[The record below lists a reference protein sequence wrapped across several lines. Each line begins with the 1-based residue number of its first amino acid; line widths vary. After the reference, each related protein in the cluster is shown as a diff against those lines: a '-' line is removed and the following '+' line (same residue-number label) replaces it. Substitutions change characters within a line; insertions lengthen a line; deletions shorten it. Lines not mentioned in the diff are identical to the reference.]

1 MRGTTGFFDRLNT
14 RIGALVIALLAVGF
28 GGLGWY
34 VTSATT
40 NLALDLRQSSSQGL
54 VDTARVA
61 ADITLEHEK
70 KLAVAL
76 ARQRAIVDAVVNGSD
91 GNGVAQNRFR
101 DYLHTYK
108 EIWSAYAFNRRGVVV
123 AGANNGG
130 ADERGQDKSGHAVVR
145 QVLDGSELSM
155 DKTVARGDG
164 GRMIFR
170 MAAALRDASGTVV
183 GGVQVSFDFNAFT
196 EAAISPIKVGQTGYL
211 YILDGDGTFIAH
223 PDPATLLQPGK
234 DLPFVRDMMGNP
246 RGTLEYEFKGARKL
260 AAYTRMDKTGWIIA
274 STVNEAELLAE
285 AYSLRNV
292 VTGFA
297 ALVCVVL
304 AAVVVL
310 MLRKMVVLPLQ
321 AVGQFTAD
329 IAGGNFGTS
338 LDGSFA
344 CELAELADNTRRMK
358 DSIKRELGFA
368 RGVLEGIPTPCG
380 IVAPDFTMSWANPQV
395 CELLGRPKPPSDY
408 YGMKSGEFYWFAPNR
423 ETMSDKAIK
432 ERRTL
437 TGKNVWT
444 SQDGTRT
451 VHIDVVTTPF
461 YDMDGELLG
470 SISFWN
476 DISEMVEKQHQIEA
490 QRDRIAEAARA
501 AMDISARLSTAAEEL
516 ASQIEE
522 SSRGTENQKTRV
534 AESATAVEQ
543 MNASILEVARSAG
556 NAAENADLARSR
568 AEQGEKVV
576 QDTVGS
582 IRALRD
588 RMTEMG
594 GSLHELGK
602 QADGIGTI
610 IDMISDIADQT
621 NLLALNAAIE
631 AARAGDAGRGFAV
644 VADEVRK
651 LAEKTMSA
659 TSEVGQVIRA
669 IQQVTQKSVDLMGLA
684 GADAD
689 TSAERSAQA
698 GTSLHE
704 ILRVS
709 VDTADMVRS
718 IASAAEEQ
726 SATSEQIA
734 RATEELNVISSET
747 AEAMNQSAMAIAEVA
762 RMAEELRAIIEGM
775 KS

>member
-1 MRGTTGFFDRLNT
+1 MRGTTNFSDRLNT
-14 RIGALVIALLAVGF
+14 RIGALVIVLLAVGF

-40 NLALDLRQSSSQGL
+40 NLALHLRQASSQGL
-54 VDTARVA
+54 VDTAQIA
-61 ADITLEHEK
+61 ADLTLENQK
-70 KLAVAL
+70 KLAIAL
-76 ARQRAIVDAVVNGSD
+76 ARQRAIVEAVVD
-91 GNGVAQNRFR
+91 GNDDNGVAQNRLR
-101 DYLHTYK
+101 DYLRTYK
-108 EIWSAYAFNRRGVVV
+108 EIWSAYAFDKRGVVV

-145 QVLDGSELSM
+145 QMLNGSEMAL
-155 DKTVARGDG
+155 DKTIAKGDG
-164 GRMIFR
+164 GRLILR
-170 MAAALRDASGTVV
+170 MATALRDASGAIT
-183 GGVQVSFDFNAFT
+183 GGVQVAFDFNAFI
-196 EAAISPIKVGQTGYL
+196 EAAILPIKVGQTGYL

-223 PDPATLLQPGK
+223 PDQALLLQPGK
-234 DLPFVRDMMGNP
+234 DLPFVREMLANP
-246 RGTLEYEFKGARKL
+246 RGTLQYEFKGVRKL
-260 AAYTRMDKTGWIIA
+260 AAYTRIAQTGWLMA
-274 STVNEAELLAE
+274 STVNEEELLAE
-285 AYSLRNV
+285 AHALRNV
-292 VTGFA
+292 MAGIS
-297 ALVCVVL
+297 ALVCVML
-304 AAVVVL
+304 AIVVVL
-310 MLRKMVVLPLQ
+310 ALRRLVMAPLQ

-329 IAGGNFGTS
+329 IAAGNFGTT
-338 LDGSFA
+338 LNGNFT

-380 IVAPDFTMSWANPQV
+380 IVAPDFTMFWANTQV

-408 YGMKSGEFYWFAPNR
+408 YGMKSGEFYWFDPNR
-423 ETMSDKAIK
+423 VTLSDKAIT

-444 SQDGTRT
+444 SQDGKRT

-461 YDMDGELLG
+461 FDMDGELLG

-476 DISEMVEKQHQIEA
+476 DISEMVEKQQQIEA

-501 AMDISARLSTAAEEL
+501 AMDVSARLSTAAEEL

-568 AEQGEKVV
+568 AEQGETVV
-576 QDTVGS
+576 QGTVGS

-588 RMTEMG
+588 RMSEMG
-594 GSLHELGK
+594 GSLHELGT
-602 QADGIGTI
+602 QADGIGAI

-659 TSEVGQVIRA
+659 TSEVGHVIRA
-669 IQQVTQKSVDLMGLA
+669 IQQVTQKSVNLMGLA
-684 GADAD
+684 DADASA
-689 TSAERSAQA
+689 SAERSTQA
-698 GTSLHE
+698 GASLHE
-704 ILRVS
+704 ILSVS
-709 VDTADMVRS
+709 INTSDMVRS

-726 SATSEQIA
+726 SAASEQIA
-734 RATEELNVISSET
+734 RATEELNAISCET
-747 AEAMNQSAMAIAEVA
+747 AEAMNQSALAIAEVA
-762 RMAEELRAIIEGM
+762 RMAEELRGIIEGM

>member
-1 MRGTTGFFDRLNT
+1 MRGTTGFFDKLNT

-40 NLALDLRQSSSQGL
+40 NLALDLQQRSSQGL
-54 VDTARVA
+54 VDTAQVA
-61 ADITLEHEK
+61 ADITLENQK
-70 KLAVAL
+70 KLVIAL
-76 ARQRAIVDAVVNGSD
+76 ARQRAIVEAVAS
-91 GNGVAQNRFR
+91 GNDESGAAQNRFR
-101 DYLHTYK
+101 DYLRTYK
-108 EIWSAYAFNRRGVVV
+108 DIWSAYAFDKRGVVV

-145 QVLDGSELSM
+145 EVLNGSELSM
-155 DKTVARGDG
+155 DKTVAKGG

-170 MAAALRDASGTVV
+170 MATALRDASGALI

-196 EAAISPIKVGQTGYL
+196 EAAISPIRVGQTGYL

-234 DLPFVRDMMGNP
+234 DLPFVREMLANP
-246 RGTLEYEFKGARKL
+246 RGTLQYEFKGTRKL

-292 VTGFA
+292 VAGIAT
-297 ALVCVVL
+297 LVCVVL
-304 AAVVVL
+304 AVVVVL
-310 MLRKMVVLPLQ
+310 MLRRMVVLPLQ
-321 AVGQFTAD
+321 AMGQFTAD
-329 IAGGNFGTS
+329 IAGGNFGTT

-408 YGMKSGEFYWFAPNR
+408 YGMKSGEFYWFDPNR

-556 NAAENADLARSR
+556 SAAENADLARSR

-602 QADGIGTI
+602 QADGIGAI

>member
-14 RIGALVIALLAVGF
+14 RIGALVVALLVAGF

-34 VTSATT
+34 VMSATT
-40 NLALDLRQSSSQGL
+40 NLALHLRQASSQGL
-54 VDTARVA
+54 VDTARIA
-61 ADITLEHEK
+61 TDLNLENEK
-70 KLAVAL
+70 KLTAAL
-76 ARQRAIVDAVVNGSD
+76 ARQRAIVEAVAD
-91 GNGVAQNRFR
+91 GRDENGVAQGRFR
-101 DYLHTYK
+101 DYLRTYK
-108 EIWSAYAFNRRGVVV
+108 EIWSAYAFDRRGVVV

-130 ADERGQDKSGHAVVR
+130 EDERGKDKSGHAVVR
-145 QVLDGSELSM
+145 QVLNGSETAL
-155 DKTVARGDG
+155 DKTVAKGDG

-170 MAAALRDASGTVV
+170 MATALRDASGAVT
-183 GGVQVSFDFNAFT
+183 GGVQISFDFNAFT
-196 EAAISPIKVGQTGYL
+196 ETAISPIKVGQTGYL
-211 YILDGDGTFIAH
+211 YILDADGTFIAH
-223 PDPATLLQPGK
+223 PDPAMLLQPGK
-234 DLPFVRDMMGNP
+234 DMPFVREMLANP

-260 AAYTRMDKTGWIIA
+260 AAYTRVAQTGWIMA
-274 STVNEAELLAE
+274 STVNESELLAE
-285 AYSLRNV
+285 AYFLRNV
-292 VTGFA
+292 VAGIA

-304 AAVVVL
+304 AVTVVLLLRRLVVV
-310 MLRKMVVLPLQ
+310 PLQ

-329 IAGGNFGTS
+329 IAGGNFGTTLEGRFS
-338 LDGSFA
+338 
-344 CELAELADNTRRMK
+344 CELAQLADNTRRMK
-358 DSIKRELGFA
+358 DRIKHELGFA
-368 RGVLEGIPTPCG
+368 RGVLESIPTPCG
-380 IVAPDFTMSWANPQV
+380 IVAPDFTMSWANTQV
-395 CELLGRPKPPSDY
+395 CELLGRPNPPSDH
-408 YGMKSGEFYWFAPNR
+408 YGLKSGEFYWFDPDR
-423 ETMSDKAIK
+423 ETLSDKAIK

-437 TGKNVWT
+437 TGQTVWT
-444 SQDGTRT
+444 SRDGRRT
-451 VHIDVVTTPF
+451 VHISVVTTPF
-461 YDMDGELLG
+461 YDMDGVLLG

-476 DISEMVEKQHQIEA
+476 DISEMVEKQQQIEA

-501 AMDISARLSTAAEEL
+501 AMDVSARLSTAAEEL

-556 NAAENADLARSR
+556 SAAENADLARSR
-568 AEQGEKVV
+568 AGQGEKVV

-588 RMTEMG
+588 RMAEMG
-594 GSLHELGK
+594 GSLHELGR
-602 QADGIGTI
+602 QADGIGAI

-651 LAEKTMSA
+651 LAEKTMNA
-659 TSEVGQVIRA
+659 TGEVGQVIRA

-684 GADAD
+684 DADANA
-689 TSAERSAQA
+689 SAERSAQA
-698 GTSLHE
+698 GASLRE
-704 ILRVS
+704 ILSVS

-726 SATSEQIA
+726 SAASEQIA
-734 RATEELNVISSET
+734 RATEELNVISGET
-747 AEAMNQSAMAIAEVA
+747 AEAMNQSALAIAEVA
-762 RMAEELRAIIEGM
+762 RMAEELRAIIESM

>member
-14 RIGALVIALLAVGF
+14 RIGALVVALLVVGF

-40 NLALDLRQSSSQGL
+40 NLALHLRQSSSQGL
-54 VDTARVA
+54 VDTAQVA
-61 ADITLEHEK
+61 ADITLENQK

-76 ARQRAIVDAVVNGSD
+76 ARQRAIVEAVVD
-91 GNGVAQNRFR
+91 GHDENNVAQNRFR
-101 DYLHTYK
+101 DYLRTYK
-108 EIWSAYAFNRRGVVV
+108 EIRSAYAFDKRGMVV

-130 ADERGQDKSGHAVVR
+130 ADERGQDKSGYAVVR
-145 QVLDGSELSM
+145 QVLNGSEMAL
-155 DKTVARGDG
+155 DKTVVKGDG
-164 GRMIFR
+164 DRMIFR
-170 MAAALRDASGTVV
+170 MATALRDASGALI
-183 GGVQVSFDFNAFT
+183 GGVQVAFDFNAFT
-196 EAAISPIKVGQTGYL
+196 QAAISPIKVGQTGYL
-211 YILDGDGTFIAH
+211 YILDNEGTFIAH
-223 PDPATLLQPGK
+223 PDPAMLQQPGK
-234 DLPFVRDMMGNP
+234 DLSFVREMLASP
-246 RGTLEYEFKGARKL
+246 RGTLQYEFKGERKL
-260 AAYTRMDKTGWIIA
+260 AAYSRIAQTGWIMA
-274 STVNEAELLAE
+274 STVNESELLEE
-285 AYSLRNV
+285 AYSLRYV
-292 VTGFA
+292 VAGIA
-297 ALVCVVL
+297 GLVCVVL
-304 AAVVVL
+304 ATVVVL
-310 MLRKMVVLPLQ
+310 MLRRLVMLPLQ

-329 IAGGNFGTS
+329 IAGGNYGTT
-338 LDGSFA
+338 LDGNFS

-358 DSIKRELGFA
+358 DSIKHELGFA

-380 IVAPDFTMSWANPQV
+380 IVAPDFTMSWANTQV
-395 CELLGRPKPPSDY
+395 CELLGRPKPPPDY
-408 YGMKSGEFYWFAPNR
+408 YGMKSGEFYWFDPNR
-423 ETMSDKAIK
+423 ETLSDKAIK

-437 TGKNVWT
+437 TAQTVWT
-444 SQDGTRT
+444 SQDGART
-451 VHIDVVTTPF
+451 VHLDVVTTPF

-476 DISEMVEKQHQIEA
+476 DISEMVEKQRQIEA
-490 QRDRIAEAARA
+490 QRDRIADAARA

-534 AESATAVEQ
+534 SESATAVEQ

-568 AEQGEKVV
+568 AEQGEQVV
-576 QDTVGS
+576 RDTVGS
-582 IRALRD
+582 ISALRD

-602 QADGIGTI
+602 QADGIGAI

-684 GADAD
+684 GTDAN

-698 GTSLHE
+698 GASLHE

-726 SATSEQIA
+726 SAASEQIA

-747 AEAMNQSAMAIAEVA
+747 AEAMNQSALAIAEVA

>member
-14 RIGALVIALLAVGF
+14 RIGALVVALLAVGF

-34 VTSATT
+34 VTSSTM
-40 NLALDLRQSSSQGL
+40 NLALHLRQTSSQGL

-61 ADITLEHEK
+61 ADITLENER

-76 ARQRAIVDAVVNGSD
+76 ARQRAIVEAVVD
-91 GNGVAQNRFR
+91 GNDENDVDQNRLR
-101 DYLHTYK
+101 DYLRTYK
-108 EIWSAYAFNRRGVVV
+108 EIWSACAFDRRGVVV
-123 AGANNGG
+123 AGADNGG
-130 ADERGQDKSGHAVVR
+130 ADERGRDKNGDAVVR
-145 QVLDGSELSM
+145 QVLQGSEMAL
-155 DKTVARGDG
+155 DKTIARDEG

-170 MAAALRDASGTVV
+170 MATALRDASGALI
-183 GGVQVSFDFNAFT
+183 GGVQVAFDFNAFT

-223 PDPATLLQPGK
+223 PDPSMLLQPGK
-234 DLPFVRDMMGNP
+234 DLPFVREMLANP
-246 RGTLEYEFKGARKL
+246 RGTMRYEFKGAPKL
-260 AAYTRMDKTGWIIA
+260 AAYSRIAQTGWIMA
-274 STVNEAELLAE
+274 STVNESELLAE

-292 VTGFA
+292 VVGVA

-310 MLRKMVVLPLQ
+310 MLRRLVMVPLQ

-329 IAGGNFGTS
+329 IAGGNFGTA
-338 LDGSFA
+338 LDGNFS

-380 IVAPDFTMSWANPQV
+380 IVAPDFTMSWANTQV
-395 CELLGRPKPPSDY
+395 CELLGRPKPPPDY
-408 YGMKSGEFYWFAPNR
+408 YGMKSGEFYWFDPNR
-423 ETMSDKAIK
+423 ETLSDKAIK

-437 TGKNVWT
+437 TGQTVWT
-444 SQDGTRT
+444 SQDGART

-476 DISEMVEKQHQIEA
+476 DISEMVEKQRQIEA
-490 QRDRIAEAARA
+490 QRDRIADAARA
-501 AMDISARLSTAAEEL
+501 AMDVSARLSTAAEEL

-534 AESATAVEQ
+534 SESATAVEQ

-568 AEQGEKVV
+568 AEQGEQVV
-576 QDTVGS
+576 HGTVGS

-602 QADGIGTI
+602 QADGIGAI

-726 SATSEQIA
+726 SAASEQIA
-734 RATEELNVISSET
+734 RATEELNVISGET
-747 AEAMNQSAMAIAEVA
+747 AEAMNQAALAIAEVA